1 MYMQRLVLALALF
14 VVAATASA
22 QPVVPRYSEVRI
34 SLDAPDALARLA
46 EHGVVLDHARR
57 VKTKDGW
64 ALETVLNDVEI
75 EALARS
81 GLVYDVTVQDLA
93 AEYASRPAATEAE
106 RAAGRAASRVGGF
119 GYGSMGGY
127 YTFDEVVEKLDEL
140 AADYPSLITQR
151 VSIGQSWEGRELW
164 MVKISDNPGAD
175 EGEPEVLYTG
185 LHHAREP
192 QSMTTVLY
200 FMYYLLEHYGSDP
213 EVTYLVDNREMYFV
227 PVLNPDGYVY
237 NETTN
242 PGGGGFWRKNRRDN
256 GGNVFGVDL
265 NRNYGY
271 EWAYDDQGSSP
282 NPSSDTYRG
291 PGPFSEPET
300 AAVRDFSAGREF
312 RAALN
317 YHSYGDLW
325 IYPWGYRPS
334 FYTPDSALFVDAAR
348 EMTRENGYL
357 YGTGD
362 QTVGYV
368 VNGDSDDWM
377 YGEQEL
383 KPKTFAF
390 TPEVGPR
397 FWPSQDEIIPL
408 ADENVEANLELAWFA
423 GANPNVDAF
432 TVAETHGAPNGHLDP
447 GEPGAVTV
455 SLQNLGQEAL
465 SGARARIVSTNSAL
479 GIENGAFGPPFSLG
493 AFETTALGP
502 LSFALGAEAPLGLQE
517 GLALE
522 IEFDGTA
529 VRRPIGPIVVGTPVA
544 VFSDDAS
551 SAGAWD
557 TGSGWGLTGSNTS
570 PPSAFTDSPS
580 GDYPNGTT
588 NALTLS
594 EPLDLSGGASPQLRF
609 MARWDIESNWDFV
622 QIRASTDGANW
633 TPLAGT
639 RTRSGSGDGVQPT
652 GEPGY
657 DGAQGEWVEELVD
670 LGAFAGEPEV
680 YLQVR
685 LRSDGSVTED
695 GFYVDDLA
703 VETFANGSTVT
714 NEAGAQPARVALYDN
729 YPNPFARRTT
739 VPFEV
744 GEAGPVSLAVY
755 DLLGQRVRVLVEG
768 PLAAGAHRAVWDG
781 RDAAGHHVA
790 SGVYVCVLR
799 ANGATTARKLLVVR

>member
-1 MYMQRLVLALALF
+1 MRRLFLTLALF
-14 VVAATASA
+14 LVAATVSA
-22 QPVVPRYSEVRI
+22 QPVAPRYSEVRI

-46 EHGVVLDHARR
+46 AHGVVLDHARR
-57 VKTKDGW
+57 VKAMGGW
-64 ALETVLNDVEI
+64 AVETVLNEVEI

-81 GLVYDVTVQDLA
+81 GLAYEVTVPDLA
-93 AEYASRPAATEAE
+93 AAYATRPAIAEAE
-106 RAAGRAASRVGGF
+106 RAAGFAASRVGGF

-127 YTFDEVVEKLDEL
+127 YTFEEVVEKLDEL

-175 EGEPEVLYTG
+175 EDEPEVLYTA

-213 EVTYLVDNREMYFV
+213 EVTHIVDHRELYFV

-237 NETTN
+237 NESTD
-242 PGGGGFWRKNRRDN
+242 PDGGGFWRKNRRDN

-271 EWAYDDQGSSP
+271 EWAYDDEGSSP
-282 NPSSDTYRG
+282 NPGSDTYRG

-300 AAVRDFSAGREF
+300 AAVRDFAAAREF

-317 YHSYGDLW
+317 YHSFGDLW
-325 IYPWGYRPS
+325 IYPWGFRPS
-334 FYTPDSALFVDAAR
+334 FYTPDSALYVDAAR
-348 EMTRENGYL
+348 EMTRANGYL

-362 QTVGYV
+362 QTVGYL

-377 YGEQEL
+377 YGEQGL
-383 KPKTFAF
+383 KPKIFAF

-397 FWPSQDEIIPL
+397 FWPSQGEIIPL

-423 GANPNVDAF
+423 GANPTVAAF

-455 SLQNLGQEAL
+455 SVKNLGQEAL
-465 SGARARIVSTNSAL
+465 SGARARIVGTDPAL
-479 GIENGAFGPPFSLG
+479 GIEEGAFGPPFSLEATETIELG
-493 AFETTALGP
+493 ALPFV
-502 LSFALGAEAPLGLQE
+502 LGAEAPLGLQE

-522 IEFDGTA
+522 IEFDGTT
-529 VRRPIGPIVVGTPVA
+529 VRRPIGPIAVGTPVA
-544 VFSDDAS
+544 VFTDDAS
-551 SAGAWD
+551 STDGWD
-557 TGSGWGLTGSNTS
+557 TGDGWGLSNTNTS
-570 PPSAFTDSPS
+570 PPSAFADSPS
-580 GDYPNGTT
+580 GEYPNGAT

-594 EPLDLSGGASPQLRF
+594 GPLDLSGGASPQLRF

-622 QIRASTDGANW
+622 QVRASTDGASW

-639 RTRSGSGDGVQPT
+639 RTRSGSGDGVQT
-652 GEPGY
+652 AGEPGY
-657 DGAQGEWVEELVD
+657 DGTQDAWVEERVD

-680 YLQVR
+680 YLQFR
-685 LRSDGSVTED
+685 LRSDGSITED

-714 NEAGAQPARVALYDN
+714 NEASARPARAALFDN
-729 YPNPFARRTT
+729 YPNPFAQRTT

-744 GEAGPVSLAVY
+744 GEAGPASLAVY
-755 DLLGQRVRVLVEG
+755 DLLGHRVRVLVEG

-781 RDAAGHHVA
+781 RDAAGHRVA

-799 ANGATTARKLLVVR
+799 ANGAAASRKLLVVR